1 MIMTLNTPVF
11 CALAVITIAVSPRAE
26 AGLMSSC
33 ALTAGSSCLPPD
45 DAGDTPGTLVALT
58 FAPFSFTTSAGL
70 THGVLKEEVF
80 KEPTGTFDFYYI
92 VFNLPDSATSVMRE
106 SDLNFAGWATS
117 VAFRSDGSQV
127 PGFVNGNV
135 PPSSADR
142 DASGS
147 TVGFNFGPIL
157 PNQRSRVVV
166 ISTDA
171 PGFTTG
177 QSSVDSSGP
186 LTTFQPAT
194 PEPAS
199 FLLLGCGLLALA
211 LVGKTPRRSFGRW
224 GS

>member
-1 MIMTLNTPVF
+1 MTRRWVF
-11 CALAVITIAVSPRAE
+11 LWALAIGAIVVSPRAD

-33 ALTAGSSCLPPD
+33 SLTAGSSCLPPD
-45 DAGDTPGTLVALT
+45 DAGDTSGTMVALT

-80 KEPTGTFDFYYI
+80 KEFSGTFDFYYI

-199 FLLLGCGLLALA
+199 FMLLGCGLLAVA
-211 LVGKTPRRSFGRW
+211 GAAKFRR
-224 GS
+224 

>member
-1 MIMTLNTPVF
+1 MTRRIIF
-11 CALAVITIAVSPRAE
+11 CALAIVMIVVSPRAD

-33 ALTAGSSCLPPD
+33 LLTAGSSCLPPD
-45 DAGDTPGTLVALT
+45 DAGDAPGTMVALT

-80 KEPTGTFDFYYI
+80 REPTGTFDFYYI
-92 VFNLPDSATSVMRE
+92 VFNQPDSATSVSRE

-127 PGFVNGNV
+127 PGFVNGNI

-147 TVGFNFGPIL
+147 TVGFTFGPIL

-177 QSSVDSSGP
+177 QSAVDSSGP
-186 LTTFQPAT
+186 LVTFQPAT

-199 FLLLGCGLLALA
+199 FLLLGCGLLLMALF
-211 LVGKTPRRSFGRW
+211 RSRAGFRAGVRP
-224 GS
+224 

>member
-1 MIMTLNTPVF
+1 MTKRWVIF
-11 CALAVITIAVSPRAE
+11 WALSISTIARTPPAT
-26 AGLMSSC
+26 AGLVSSC
-33 ALTAGSSCLPPD
+33 PLTPGGSCVPPD
-45 DAGDTPGTLVALT
+45 DAGDSPGTMVALK
-58 FAPFSFTTSAGL
+58 FAPFSFTTGAGA

-80 KEPTGTFDFYYI
+80 KEVGGTFDFYYI
-92 VFNLPDSATSVMRE
+92 VFNLPDSATPVMRE

-127 PGFVNGNV
+127 PGFVDGNV

-147 TVGFNFGPIL
+147 TVGFNFGPIM

-171 PGFTTG
+171 FSFTTG
-177 QSSVDSSGP
+177 QSMIDGSGP
-186 LTTFQPAT
+186 LATFQPAT

-199 FLLLGCGLLALA
+199 FMLLGCGLLALA
-211 LVGKTPRRSFGRW
+211 GAAKARAGCGKNIRTQ
-224 GS
+224 